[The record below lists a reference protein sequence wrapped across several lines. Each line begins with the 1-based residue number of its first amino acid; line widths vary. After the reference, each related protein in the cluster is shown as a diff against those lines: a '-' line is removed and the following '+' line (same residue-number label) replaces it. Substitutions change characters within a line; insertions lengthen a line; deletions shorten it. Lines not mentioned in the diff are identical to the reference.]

1 MERLENKFKQSEI
14 YNDFFCGEN
23 NKNVRKDKSYGK
35 NVFAEFLYGSQNY
48 GLDTAESDT
57 DTRTI
62 VIPDLECLI
71 EKKDISKT
79 IELSKGLSDVK
90 DIKTMFKQFYKSN
103 PAYLELLVSDY
114 AVFAP
119 AHKYEFDQLRE
130 MADEIA
136 SRDKKRLVHASYGMV
151 CNKVT
156 ALVSSFGPDKEEI
169 AKYGYDG
176 KNASHILRI
185 DEFIHRFL
193 SGQSL
198 KDSLDAKKYDCYQTI
213 IGLKE
218 HKHSLDEA
226 LKLARQSYASV
237 GDLCSKEFEKPN
249 KEISEIL
256 DEIAYSVIKR
266 ETKLELNM
274 D

>member
-1 MERLENKFKQSEI
+1 MEKLENKFKQSEI

-136 SRDKKRLVHASYGMV
+136 SRDKKALVYASYGMV
-151 CNKVT
+151 CNKVS
-156 ALVSSFGPDKEEI
+156 ALVSSLGPDKKEI
-169 AKYGYDG
+169 VKYGYDS
-176 KNASHILRI
+176 KNASHALRI
-185 DEFIHRFL
+185 EEFIHRFL
-193 SGQSL
+193 SGATLKYSL
-198 KDSLDAKKYDCYQTI
+198 YAKSYDCYQTI
-213 IGLKE
+213 IDLRE
-218 HKHSLDEA
+218 HRYSLEEA
-226 LKLARQSYASV
+226 LELGRRAYANV
-237 GDLCSKEFEKPN
+237 GALCDKEFEKPN
-249 KEISEIL
+249 KEITEFL
-256 DEIAYSVIKR
+256 DDIAYSVIKR
-266 ETKLELNM
+266 ETKLELSM